1 MLLVLLNDWLTGWFI
16 DWLIDWLN
24 WDNMTDQTNGWR
36 NGEFDMKY
44 TILKVRS
51 ELEKVI
57 AELIFLYW
65 FSCRI
70 SECSRWSSVM
80 SVAYQTLY
88 EIKRKRKPRSYDMG
102 KRDLEYPKLATCSSH
117 ESPIAQ
123 EFLVLSFEGEKTRN
137 VNVSVSSL
145 SHQTSLFK
153 SLGNICNSKISF
165 KSFLSSLACFL
176 SM

>member
-16 DWLIDWLN
+16 DWLIDWTEIKWLIRQMAEEMESLIWN
-24 WDNMTDQTNGWR
+24 I
-36 NGEFDMKY
+36 Y

-123 EFLVLSFEGEKTRN
+123 ELKLPTANWKVEGPIPVEG
-137 VNVSVSSL
+137 SVYV
-145 SHQTSLFK
+145 
-153 SLGNICNSKISF
+153 
-165 KSFLSSLACFL
+165 
-176 SM
+176 

>member
-1 MLLVLLNDWLTGWFI
+1 MHYVNIMLKIKACCVVGFIKWLVNGLVC
-16 DWLIDWLN
+16 WLIDWLN
-24 WDNMTDQTNGWR
+24 WDKMTDQTNGWR

-51 ELEKVI
+51 EFEKVI

-80 SVAYQTLY
+80 SVACQTLY
-88 EIKRKRKPRSYDMG
+88 EIKRKRKPRSYDVG
-102 KRDLEYPKLATCSSH
+102 KRDLEYPKLATCSSY

-123 EFLVLSFEGEKTRN
+123 ELKLPTANWKVEGPIPVEG
-137 VNVSVSSL
+137 SVYV
-145 SHQTSLFK
+145 
-153 SLGNICNSKISF
+153 
-165 KSFLSSLACFL
+165 
-176 SM
+176 

>member
-1 MLLVLLNDWLTGWFI
+1 MHYVNIMLKIKACCVVGFIKWLVNGLVC
-16 DWLIDWLN
+16 WLIDWLN
-24 WDNMTDQTNGWR
+24 GDKMTDQTNGWR

-123 EFLVLSFEGEKTRN
+123 ELKLPTANWKVEGPIPVEG
-137 VNVSVSSL
+137 SVYV
-145 SHQTSLFK
+145 
-153 SLGNICNSKISF
+153 
-165 KSFLSSLACFL
+165 
-176 SM
+176 